1 MMNLLATNTMF
12 GLVPFEGT
20 WLTISIVIAIIG
32 LIILGYFYD
41 FDDDGP
47 LIILEGFIVVT
58 VSIFWGFI
66 LVFAVGVA
74 VVALPIYIGFY
85 VRKLKRRRDE
95 KKKEKLE
102 FMDNIEKM
110 KKSRS

>member
-41 FDDDGP
+41 EDTGP
-47 LIILEGFIVVT
+47 LIILEGCIVVT

-74 VVALPIYIGFY
+74 VVAVPIYIGFY

-95 KKKEKLE
+95 KKKEKQELLNKIDK
-102 FMDNIEKM
+102 FKTS
-110 KKSRS
+110 KL

>member
-1 MMNLLATNTMF
+1 MMNLLAANTMF

-20 WLTISIVIAIIG
+20 WLIISIVIAIIG

-41 FDDDGP
+41 EDTGP
-47 LIILEGFIVVT
+47 LIILEGCIVVT

-74 VVALPIYIGFY
+74 VVAIPIYIGFY
-85 VRKLKRRRDE
+85 VRKLKRKRDE

-102 FMDNIEKM
+102 FMNDIEKM
-110 KKSRS
+110 KKSRN

>member
-1 MMNLLATNTMF
+1 MF

-41 FDDDGP
+41 EDTGP
-47 LIILEGFIVVT
+47 LIILEGCIVVT

-74 VVALPIYIGFY
+74 VVAVPIYIGFY

-95 KKKEKLE
+95 KKKEKQELLNKIDK
-102 FMDNIEKM
+102 FKTS
-110 KKSRS
+110 KL